1 MNHAYSMTWL
11 DRGEF
16 DKNLEI
22 RVRTEEFWI
31 L

>member
-11 DRGEF
+11 FRREF

-22 RVRTEEFWI
+22 RVWTEEFWI